1 MDSNTLLKSISLK
14 GIQIRLASPKSI
26 RRWAERKLPN
36 GKIIGQVTSS
46 QTVNYQKYKNNNN
59 IDLLNINIFN
69 L

>member
-1 MDSNTLLKSISLK
+1 MDSNRLLKSISLK

-59 IDLLNINIFN
+59 IDFY
-69 L
+69 

>member
-1 MDSNTLLKSISLK
+1 MDSSTFLKSIRLK

-46 QTVNYQKYKNNNN
+46 QTVNYQSKNTSN
-59 IDLLNINIFN
+59 IYLLLNINIFKN
-69 L
+69 

>member
-59 IDLLNINIFN
+59 IDFTEDKYI
-69 L
+69 

>member
-1 MDSNTLLKSISLK
+1 MDSDTLLKSINLK
-14 GIQIRLASPKSI
+14 GIQIRLASPKRI

-59 IDLLNINIFN
+59 IDFTRYDYI
-69 L
+69 

>member
-36 GKIIGQVTSS
+36 GKIVGQVTSS

-59 IDLLNINIFN
+59 IDFY
-69 L
+69 

>member
-1 MDSNTLLKSISLK
+1 MDSKLKSISLK

-59 IDLLNINIFN
+59 INFTEYKYI
-69 L
+69 

>member
-1 MDSNTLLKSISLK
+1 MDSNTLLKSINLK

-59 IDLLNINIFN
+59 IDFTEYKYI
-69 L
+69 

>member
-36 GKIIGQVTSS
+36 GKIVGQVTSS

-59 IDLLNINIFN
+59 IDLY
-69 L
+69 

>member
-59 IDLLNINIFN
+59 IDF
-69 L
+69 

>member
-1 MDSNTLLKSISLK
+1 MDSNTLLKSINLK

-59 IDLLNINIFN
+59 IEFTKYKYI
-69 L
+69 

>member
-1 MDSNTLLKSISLK
+1 MDSNTLLKSINLK

-36 GKIIGQVTSS
+36 GKIVGQVTSS

-59 IDLLNINIFN
+59 IDFTEYKYT
-69 L
+69 

>member
-59 IDLLNINIFN
+59 IDFY
-69 L
+69 

>member
-1 MDSNTLLKSISLK
+1 MDSSTFLKSIRLN

-46 QTVNYQKYKNNNN
+46 QTVNYQSKNTSN
-59 IDLLNINIFN
+59 IYLLLNINIFKN
-69 L
+69 

>member
-1 MDSNTLLKSISLK
+1 MDSNTLLKSINLK

-59 IDLLNINIFN
+59 IDFY
-69 L
+69 

>member
-59 IDLLNINIFN
+59 IDLY
-69 L
+69 